1 MQVYLQKII
10 HSASICSIYPLEITE
25 FTSTDLPG
33 YLSRRIHGLEVALDG
48 FTIQRIVSVVVNGA
62 VLCRNQAQDGST
74 MFTLSALCL
83 TCLWPAL
90 NSGDNVVERHMGE

>member
-1 MQVYLQKII
+1 M
-10 HSASICSIYPLEITE
+10 
-25 FTSTDLPG
+25 
-33 YLSRRIHGLEVALDG
+33 ALDG
-48 FTIQRIVSVVVNGA
+48 FTIQGIVSVVNGA
-62 VLCRNQAQDGST
+62 VQCRNQAQDGST

>member
-1 MQVYLQKII
+1 M
-10 HSASICSIYPLEITE
+10 
-25 FTSTDLPG
+25 
-33 YLSRRIHGLEVALDG
+33 ALDG

-74 MFTLSALCL
+74 MFTLSVLCL

-90 NSGDNVVERHMGE
+90 NSGDNVVGDTWESENGKQGGEQRETSDTSGVSVEISDGKRKVDKSDLELQ

>member
-1 MQVYLQKII
+1 M
-10 HSASICSIYPLEITE
+10 
-25 FTSTDLPG
+25 
-33 YLSRRIHGLEVALDG
+33 ALDG

-62 VLCRNQAQDGST
+62 ALCRNQAQDGST

-90 NSGDNVVERHMGE
+90 NSGDNVVGDTWESENGQGGEQRETSDTSGVSVEISDGKRKADKSDLELQ

>member
-1 MQVYLQKII
+1 M
-10 HSASICSIYPLEITE
+10 
-25 FTSTDLPG
+25 
-33 YLSRRIHGLEVALDG
+33 ALDG

-74 MFTLSALCL
+74 IFTLSALCL

-90 NSGDNVVERHMGE
+90 NSGDNVVGDTWESENGKQGGEQRETSDTSGVSVEISDGKRKADKSDLELQ